1 MAEREMVQLRGTVEQ
16 ILYEDA
22 ASGFAVVEMDTGE
35 EYLPAVGPLQG
46 VAPGEALTLTG
57 QYVAHPKFGYQ
68 FKVVLFERSLPETAA
83 AIRKYL
89 ASGAVKGI
97 GAALAGRIVD
107 AFGDETL
114 DVLEKDPSRLAEV
127 RGISQKKAEAL
138 IKEFGQLFSMRTVM
152 IFLAQYGLSS
162 SQSVRIYKK
171 WGPMTTDLLKQN
183 PYLLCGDDI
192 RVEFQAADR
201 MAASMG
207 MERTSPERIFAAVT
221 HVLRHNLHN
230 GHTCLVRDKVV
241 LLTRKLTGLGE
252 DSVEIE
258 IDNRL
263 DAEELCVLRRKD
275 KDFLFL
281 PGLYAAEKYI
291 AFRVELMLRNRYFE
305 TRDVDAMIARVEEE
319 KGIVYE
325 ELQRRAIREALSRSI
340 LILTG
345 GPGTGKTTTLNA
357 IIELLEQEGMKLAIA
372 APTGRAAM
380 RISEVTGHDAKTIH
394 RLLEVDFSDES
405 RSRFLHNEQ
414 TPLDADAVIIDEMS
428 MVDAELFESLLR
440 GIRPGCKLVLVGD
453 SDQLPSVGA
462 GNVLRDLIASGK
474 VPTVELRQV
483 FRQAAES
490 LIVTNAHRIVR
501 GEMPDLTVKDR
512 DFFFLSR
519 LGEEAAARTIVDL
532 AAERLP
538 KSYGFSPLADIQVLA
553 PQRKGTAGVYEL
565 NARLQERL
573 NPAAPDKREHK
584 GLLCTFREGDK
595 VLQNRNNYDVEW
607 DKNGEK
613 GMGIYNG
620 DIGRIRSIDNAS
632 ASIVI
637 DFDGRVCSYPFEMAM
652 DLELAYAIT
661 VHKSQ
666 GSEYDA
672 VILPILGGYDKL
684 YFRNLLYTA
693 VTRAKKLLVL
703 VGSAKRVEYMVGNHR
718 RNLRYT
724 GLRYFLAGEG
734 AESDPDSI

>member
-1 MAEREMVQLRGTVEQ
+1 MAEREMVQIRGTVEEV
-16 ILYEDA
+16 LYEDA
-22 ASGFAVVEMDTGE
+22 STGFAVVEIDTGE

-46 VAPGEALTLTG
+46 VAPGEALVLTG
-57 QYVAHPKFGYQ
+57 QYATHPKFGYQ
-68 FKVVLFERSLPETAA
+68 FKVALFERSLPETAA

-97 GAALAGRIVD
+97 GPGLAGRIVD
-107 AFGDETL
+107 VFGDQTL
-114 DVLEKDPSRLAEV
+114 EVLEKDPSRLAQV
-127 RGISQKKAEAL
+127 KGISAKKAEAL
-138 IKEFGQLFSMRTVM
+138 IQEFGQLFGMRMVM
-152 IFLAQYGLSS
+152 IFLASYGISS

-171 WGPMTTDLLKQN
+171 WGTLTKELLEQN
-183 PYLLCGDDI
+183 PYLLCGGDI
-192 RVEFQAADR
+192 RADFQVADR

-207 MERTSPERIFAAVT
+207 MERTSPQRIFAAVT
-221 HVLRHNLHN
+221 HVLRYNLRN
-230 GHTCLVRDKVV
+230 GHTCLSREKVAA
-241 LLTRKLTGLGE
+241 LTRKLTDLGE
-252 DSVEIE
+252 DAVEIE

-263 DAEELCVLRRKD
+263 EEGELRALRRKG

-281 PGLYAAEKYI
+281 PELYEAEQYI
-291 AFRVELMLRNRYFE
+291 AFRVGLMLRNRYFE
-305 TRDVDAMIARVEEE
+305 SRDVGAMIDRVEAE

-325 ELQRRAIREALSRSI
+325 ELQRQAIGEALSRSI

-357 IIELLEQEGMKLAIA
+357 IIQLLEQEGMKLAIA

-380 RISEVTGHDAKTIH
+380 RVSEVTGHEAKTIH

-414 TPLDADAVIIDEMS
+414 NPLNVDAVVIDEMS
-428 MVDAELFESLLR
+428 MVDVELFESLLR

-453 SDQLPSVGA
+453 SDQLPSVGP

-474 VPTVELRQV
+474 VPTVELKQI
-483 FRQAAES
+483 FRQAAQS
-490 LIVTNAHRIVR
+490 LIVTNAHRIVQ

-519 LGEEAAARTIVDL
+519 VEERAAAQTVVDL

-538 KSYGFSPLADIQVLA
+538 KSYGFTDIQVLA
-553 PQRKGTAGVYEL
+553 PQRKGTVGVYEL
-565 NARLQERL
+565 NTRLQERL
-573 NPAAPDKREHK
+573 NPAAPGKKEHK
-584 GLLCTFREGDK
+584 GILCTFREGDK

-613 GMGIYNG
+613 GMGVYNG
-620 DIGRIRSIDNAS
+620 DIGRIRSIDNVSGAM
-632 ASIVI
+632 VV
-637 DFDGRVCSYPFEMAM
+637 DFDGRVCTYPFEMAM
-652 DLELAYAIT
+652 DLELAYAVT

-672 VILPILGGYDKL
+672 VVLPILGGYDKL

-703 VGSAKRVEYMVGNHR
+703 VGSARRVEFMVENHV

-724 GLRYFLAGEG
+724 GLRYFLAD
-734 AESDPDSI
+734 SDNGSNMNQLPLA